1 MQLNI
6 EELYGDD
13 GDHRDE
19 IADLSLN
26 FMNLMNGINGEDDE
40 DEKMCQVLNYT
51 LNYTVKDMTKIC
63 EYYRIDKMVKKQKM
77 NKEDIINS
85 VVSFER
91 DYKNNDTVARRQ
103 LLWHCMQELKQDG
116 FMKKYVL
123 W

>member
-6 EELYGDD
+6 EELYGVE

-26 FMNLMNGINGEDDE
+26 FMNLMNGINGDE
-40 DEKMCQVLNYT
+40 DEKMCQVLNYS
-51 LNYTVKDMTKIC
+51 LNYTVKELTKIC
-63 EYYRIDKMVKKQKM
+63 EYYRIDKMVKKQKL
-77 NKEDIINS
+77 NKEDIINI

-91 DYKNNDTVARRQ
+91 DFTNNETVTRRQ
-103 LLWHCMQELKQDG
+103 LLWHCMYELKNDS
-116 FMKKYVL
+116 FMKKYVI